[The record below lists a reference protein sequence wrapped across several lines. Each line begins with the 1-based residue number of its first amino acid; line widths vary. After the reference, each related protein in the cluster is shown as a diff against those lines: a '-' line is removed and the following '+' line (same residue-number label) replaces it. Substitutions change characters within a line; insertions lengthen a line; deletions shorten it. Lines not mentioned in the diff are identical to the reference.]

1 MTSRRCIACG
11 RILSDPTSV
20 ARGYGPECYA
30 KIRAATRTTHEDG
43 STITVVDAKLAGR
56 SFKAMQTV
64 VARVLG
70 GIRNR
75 GAPIVC
81 RGCGDT
87 STAGYLQ
94 VRDHRGT
101 GGYRLPGYGGDLWIT
116 LRCPE
121 CGYELSVNKIGVT
134 QAKID
139 DELDRQRGYK
149 KRSLGDLVAARTEGS
164 R

>member
-43 STITVVDAKLAGR
+43 STITVVDARLAGR
-56 SFKAMQTV
+56 SLKAVQK
-64 VARVLG
+64 AYA
-70 GIRNR
+70 RNR
-75 GAPIVC
+75 ARSGTYRISC
-81 RGCGDT
+81 RGCGE
-87 STAGYLQ
+87 SLTAGYLQ

-101 GGYRLPGYGGDLWIT
+101 GGYRLPGYGADLWIT

-134 QAKID
+134 QATID